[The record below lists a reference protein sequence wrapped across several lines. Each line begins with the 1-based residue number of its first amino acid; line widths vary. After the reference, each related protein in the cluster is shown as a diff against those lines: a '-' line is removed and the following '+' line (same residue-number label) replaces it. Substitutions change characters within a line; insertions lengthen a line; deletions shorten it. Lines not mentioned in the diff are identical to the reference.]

1 MAEPTKRRA
10 DVRTLQAERERRAA
24 LDIQIVPVRDLDR
37 DGMRQ
42 FKHIIDSREH
52 ATWTDYD
59 IAIASDLAMLWQD
72 LIHLERMY
80 EADPRPMIMN
90 VRNGLM
96 VENPVKKAMRDVR
109 VDIRATG
116 DKLGLSASQRALT
129 GKKQTVRNQAS
140 ANTARTDGKAKVHGL
155 LG

>member
-1 MAEPTKRRA
+1 MAAPIKKRA

-24 LDIQIVPVRDLDR
+24 LDIEILPNRELNR
-37 DGMRQ
+37 DGMRY
-42 FKHIIDSREH
+42 FRHVIDSRERS
-52 ATWTDYD
+52 TWTDYD
-59 IAIASDLAMLWQD
+59 ISIASDLAMLWQD
-72 LIHLERMY
+72 LMELERMY
-80 EADPRPMIMN
+80 AADPRPMVLN

-96 VENPVKKAMRDVR
+96 VENPTKKAMRDVR

-129 GKKQTVRNQAS
+129 GRKQTQRNHAS
-140 ANTARTDGKAKVHGL
+140 VATARLDGTAKKSGL